1 MQSDRREWK
10 SYQKSQRPH
19 ILENTNDDNHAA
31 NSRME
36 IKILKAIEVAKKE
49 AQFTRQTGG
58 DLASGLK
65 ANEPSSNPQ
74 QNK

>member
-1 MQSDRREWK
+1 
-10 SYQKSQRPH
+10 
-19 ILENTNDDNHAA
+19 
-31 NSRME
+31 ME

-58 DLASGLK
+58 DMASGLK

-74 QNK
+74 QNKQYFAFYLINEKDL

>member
-1 MQSDRREWK
+1 
-10 SYQKSQRPH
+10 
-19 ILENTNDDNHAA
+19 
-31 NSRME
+31 ME

-49 AQFTRQTGG
+49 AQLTRQTGG

>member
-1 MQSDRREWK
+1 MRNMDSIQIFKEQLK
-10 SYQKSQRPH
+10 INLVELHKVTEETGKVTKKTQRPH

-31 NSRME
+31 NNRME
-36 IKILKAIEVAKKE
+36 IKI
-49 AQFTRQTGG
+49 
-58 DLASGLK
+58 LK